1 MGTSKALLD
10 AIQVDFDCKNHESSD
25 ETLDDIRTDKSLK
38 NNIDIMLLD
47 KNYKPQGKYL
57 RYGKKNTS
65 YQ

>member
-1 MGTSKALLD
+1 MKARMRHLMTSV
-10 AIQVDFDCKNHESSD
+10 Q
-25 ETLDDIRTDKSLK
+25 TSLK

-65 YQ
+65 YQYMGVE